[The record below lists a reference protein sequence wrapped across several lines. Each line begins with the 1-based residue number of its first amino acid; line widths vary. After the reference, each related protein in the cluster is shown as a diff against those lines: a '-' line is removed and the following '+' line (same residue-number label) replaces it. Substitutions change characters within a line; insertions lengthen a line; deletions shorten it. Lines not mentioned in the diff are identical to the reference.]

1 MAALAGIMNNPSAAS
16 QAMAG
21 VGAKPMASPA
31 SGTSSSSSSS
41 SSAATISSND
51 FLTLLV
57 TELQNQDPT
66 SNADP
71 NEYVNQLVAV
81 NSLEQLVNINQTL
94 STDLGSSS
102 GTGGTSSTS
111 SAQVKGATTLPVG
124 AHATPSAATASSSS
138 TSGTAAS
145 GSNIFGAAA
154 AKLAP
159 GNLSIPDANPSA
171 QAVANSLSGKHIPIP
186 H

>member
-21 VGAKPMASPA
+21 VGAKPMASSA
-31 SGTSSSSSSS
+31 TGTSSSSSSS

-57 TELQNQDPT
+57 TELKNQDPT

-102 GTGGTSSTS
+102 SSSGAS
-111 SAQVKGATTLPVG
+111 SAQVKGATASPSSAL
-124 AHATPSAATASSSS
+124 ATPSAATATTSSASGTASSSS
-138 TSGTAAS
+138 
-145 GSNIFGAAA
+145 NVFGAAA

-159 GNLSIPDANPSA
+159 GNLSIPDTNPSA
-171 QAVANSLSGKHIPIP
+171 QAVANSLSGRHIPVP

>member
-1 MAALAGIMNNPSAAS
+1 MAAAS
-16 QAMAG
+16 TG
-21 VGAKPMASPA
+21 
-31 SGTSSSSSSS
+31 SSSASSSS

-81 NSLEQLVNINQTL
+81 NSLEQLVNINSTL

-102 GTGGTSSTS
+102 SASGTSGSS
-111 SAQVKGATTLPVG
+111 SAQVKGATTLP
-124 AHATPSAATASSSS
+124 ASAITTPSGTASSTSASS
-138 TSGTAAS
+138 VAGA

-159 GNLSIPDANPSA
+159 GNLSIPDSNPSA
-171 QAVANSLSGKHIPIP
+171 QAVANSLSGRHIPVP